1 MRKNFRFGTM
11 AMAAM
16 IAASMAMSSPVV
28 SHAEELDANS
38 DVGDV
43 LDNIFGQDKP
53 QGNPDD
59 YKDAPSYEGGIEV
72 DEVDWSTGGLVDSGS
87 SDNSGNSGDSGNS
100 GNSDNSG
107 NSGNS
112 GNAGGSGNTNSS
124 GISG

>member
-1 MRKNFRFGTM
+1 MRKNFRFGTV

-53 QGNPDD
+53 QGNPED
-59 YKDAPSYEGGIEV
+59 
-72 DEVDWSTGGLVDSGS
+72 
-87 SDNSGNSGDSGNS
+87 
-100 GNSDNSG
+100 
-107 NSGNS
+107 
-112 GNAGGSGNTNSS
+112 
-124 GISG
+124 